1 MAEIIFEGS
10 FILLAVSRFETIQ
23 TMKKSTILKSLVTL
37 ALVSP
42 FVLSQA
48 AAKPLKVFI
57 LSGQSNMQ
65 GHATV
70 PTLEHLTLDPETKP
84 LHEKIFTSSGVPK
97 VYDDVHIT
105 YLSGDGSGDKFNP
118 SEKKGPLTVG
128 FGASRGGPKIGP
140 ELTFGITMR
149 EKLDEPILIIKT
161 AWGGKSL
168 NTDFRPP
175 SAEPHFLEDR
185 RENSGEFYRKM
196 MEYVDKVLANPG
208 DYHPA
213 YDPAEGY
220 EIAGFVWFQGF
231 NDSVDKKAYPGGD
244 MSAYSNLLAHF
255 IRDVR
260 KDLNAPDMPFVIGV
274 IGTVGRVEDIRKF
287 YEWRNIDSWFDG
299 ITAFRNA
306 MAAPAALPEFKGNV
320 AAVLTENSM
329 DPELVKLQWDTSQY
343 KKSLKNMTKEE
354 KDKAVSE
361 KFTERELRIANNF
374 ISNKGFHY
382 FGSGKFF
389 ALVGESFANAI
400 LDLKK

>member
-1 MAEIIFEGS
+1 M
-10 FILLAVSRFETIQ
+10 
-23 TMKKSTILKSLVTL
+23 KSTLFKSLATL
-37 ALVSP
+37 FLFSP
-42 FVLSQA
+42 FVLTQA

-70 PTLEHLTLDPETKP
+70 PTLEHLTLDPKTKP
-84 LHEKIFTSSGVPK
+84 LHEKIFDSSGKPK
-97 VYDDVHIT
+97 VFEDIHVA
-105 YLSGDGSGDKFNP
+105 YLTGDGSGDSYKP
-118 SEKKGPLTVG
+118 IEKKGPLTAG
-128 FGASRGGPKIGP
+128 FGAPRGGPKIGP
-140 ELTFGITMR
+140 ELTFGITMQ

-175 SAEPHFLEDR
+175 SADPHFLEDR
-185 RENSGEFYRKM
+185 RESSGEFYRKM
-196 MEYVDKVLANPG
+196 MEYVSEVLEKPG

-244 MSAYSNLLAHF
+244 MSPYSDLLAHF

-260 KDLNAPDMPFVIGV
+260 KDLKAPDMPFAIGV
-274 IGTVGRVEDIRKF
+274 IGTVGRVEDVREF
-287 YEWRNIDSWFDG
+287 YEWRGIEAWFDG
-299 ITAFRNA
+299 ITAFREA
-306 MAAPAALPEFKGNV
+306 MAAPASLPEFKDKV

-329 DPELVKLQWDTSQY
+329 DPELVRLQWEVSEFSKT
-343 KKSLKNMTKEE
+343 LKDMTKEE
-354 KDKAVSE
+354 KDKAISE
-361 KFTERELRIANNF
+361 KFNERELRIANDF

-389 ALVGESFANAI
+389 ALVGEAFAEAI
-400 LDLKK
+400 LEVR